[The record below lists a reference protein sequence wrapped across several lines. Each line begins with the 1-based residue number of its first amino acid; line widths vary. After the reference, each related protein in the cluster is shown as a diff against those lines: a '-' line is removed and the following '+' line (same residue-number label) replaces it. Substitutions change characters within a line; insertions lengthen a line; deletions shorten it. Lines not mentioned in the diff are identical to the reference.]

1 MTDNTNNQN
10 KEGMSITSILAGII
24 LGLIACALITLCT
37 SCTTTKYVPIEHHT
51 IDTLR
56 ITKYQRDSIYVHDST
71 FVLVN
76 GDTVLIEKWHTR
88 WRDRIVHDTI
98 YQSKTD
104 TVPVP
109 YPVEV
114 VKEVPAELTWWQQA
128 RIHVGGVVIS
138 LALIILIIYII
149 RIFRKTT

>member
-1 MTDNTNNQN
+1 MIYEYRNNN
-10 KEGMSITSILAGII
+10 NGKMNAGDMMAGFVLGII
-24 LGLIACALITLCT
+24 ACLLMTMCS

-56 ITKYQRDSIYVHDST
+56 ITKYERDSIYVHDST
-71 FVLVN
+71 FVKVD

-88 WRDRIVHDTI
+88 WRDRWQHDTI

-104 TVPVP
+104 SIP

-114 VKEVPAELTWWQQA
+114 KKEVPAQLTWWQQA
-128 RIHVGGVVIS
+128 RMHVGGIVIYGI
-138 LALIILIIYII
+138 LIILTIKLY
-149 RIFRKTT
+149 RKHAKP

>member
-1 MTDNTNNQN
+1 M
-10 KEGMSITSILAGII
+10 KHII
-24 LGLIACALITLCT
+24 VLLVLCALIAG
-37 SCTTTKYVPIEHHT
+37 CTTTKYVPIEHHT

-71 FVLVN
+71 LIREN
-76 GDTVLIEKWHTR
+76 GDTVLIERWHTR
-88 WRDRIVHDTI
+88 WRDRWQHDTI

-104 TVPVP
+104 SIP

-128 RIHVGGVVIS
+128 RIHVGGVVIW
-138 LALIILIIYII
+138 LALIILIVYII
-149 RIFRKTT
+149 RIFRKTTQP